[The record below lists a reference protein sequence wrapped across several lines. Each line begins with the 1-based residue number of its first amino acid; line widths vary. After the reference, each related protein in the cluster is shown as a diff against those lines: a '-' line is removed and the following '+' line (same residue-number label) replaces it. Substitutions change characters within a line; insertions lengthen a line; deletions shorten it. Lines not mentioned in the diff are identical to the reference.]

1 MYAIVDVLNSTVSS
15 VIHRLDKVDLPN
27 GDVALAA
34 EVGYENP
41 PQYDEDSP
49 AVHYKILEVT
59 EATTG
64 SGTVIAATSEPVYD
78 AGANTVTITKT
89 MVAPAWDDAR
99 RSAYGDIADQL
110 DMQYHDLVDGTTTW
124 KDHIAKVKSDNP
136 KPG

>member
-1 MYAIVDVLNSTVSS
+1 MYAVVDVINSTVSS
-15 VIHRLDKVDLPN
+15 VIHQLDKAKLPN
-27 GDVALAA
+27 GDVVLAA
-34 EVGYENP
+34 SVGYENP

-78 AGANTVTITKT
+78 AGADTVTITKT
-89 MVAPAWDDAR
+89 MAAPAWDAAR

-110 DMQYHDLVDGTTTW
+110 DMQYHDLVDGSSIW
-124 KDHIAKVKSDNP
+124 QDHIAKVKSDNP